1 MDFDLTEEQLE
12 LRGAIR
18 RFLAAEV
25 APIVEE
31 HERAGTFPFALLP
44 GLAGFGYLGG
54 WLPEDQG
61 GLGISRVTWAMM
73 IEELGYAWPS
83 LRTMVNISN
92 GPIQRLAAYGTDAQK
107 KRYLEPL
114 LAGRAKVFNG
124 ITEPEVGSN
133 VAEIRTRAELDGDSW
148 VINGRKL
155 WITGGAWG
163 EYGTIVARTFSPT
176 CDGGL
181 SLFLVDKAE
190 SPFEARAVETMV
202 LRSTGTAELGFDNVR
217 IPKENLLGA
226 EGQALKAT
234 LAGLGVARVNVA
246 MGAVGAAQRA
256 FDLAL
261 EHAKTREQFGRP
273 IGSFQL
279 IQKHLVEMRM
289 RIDAAR
295 ALTYAAA
302 AALDKGRPA
311 KIEGSIAK
319 LYATEAAHEVA
330 DMALQI
336 HGGLGYATGYPIE
349 RIFRDTRGGTIPEG
363 TSEIQTLIIGR
374 ELTGLS
380 ALK

>member
-1 MDFDLTEEQLE
+1 MDFDLTEEQTE
-12 LRGAIR
+12 LRDAIR
-18 RFLAAEV
+18 RFMAAEV
-25 APIVEE
+25 DPVVEE
-31 HERAGTFPFALLP
+31 HERDGTFPYELLTK
-44 GLAGFGYLGG
+44 LARFGYLGG
-54 WLPEDQG
+54 WLPEEQG

-92 GPIQRLAAYGTDAQK
+92 GPIQRLAAYGTDEQK

-114 LAGRAKVFNG
+114 LEGRARVFNG

-163 EYGTIVARTFSPT
+163 DYGTIVARTYSPT

-190 SPFEARAVETMV
+190 SPFEVRMVDTMV
-202 LRSTGTAELGFDNVR
+202 LRSTGTAELGFDGVR
-217 IPKENLLGA
+217 IPKGNLLGA

-261 EHAKTREQFGRP
+261 EHARTRRQFGRP

-279 IQKHLVEMRM
+279 VQKHLVDMRT

-311 KIEGSIAK
+311 KMEGSIAK

-336 HGGLGYATGYPIE
+336 HGGLGYATGFPIE

-380 ALK
+380 AIK

>member
-1 MDFDLTEEQLE
+1 MDFDLTEEQRE
-12 LRGAIR
+12 LRDAIR
-18 RFLAAEV
+18 RYLAAEV
-25 APIVEE
+25 EPLVEE
-31 HERAGTFPFALLP
+31 HEAAGTFPYELLP
-44 GLAGFGYLGG
+44 GLARFGYLGG
-54 WLPEDQG
+54 WLPEEQG

-73 IEELGYAWPS
+73 IEQLGYTWPS

-92 GPIQRLAAYGTDAQK
+92 GPIQRIAAHGTPEQK

-114 LAGRAKVFNG
+114 LAGRARVFNG

-148 VINGRKL
+148 VLTGRKL

-163 EYGTIVARTFSPT
+163 EYGTVVARTYSPT

-181 SLFLVDKAE
+181 SLFLVDRAE
-190 SPFEARAVETMV
+190 SPFEVRKVDTMV
-202 LRSTGTAELGFDNVR
+202 LRSTGTAELGFHGVR
-217 IPKENLLGA
+217 IPKANLLGK
-226 EGQALKAT
+226 EGHGLKAT

-261 EHAKTREQFGRP
+261 EHAKTRTQFGRP

-279 IQKHLVEMRM
+279 VQRHLVEMRT

-311 KIEGSIAK
+311 KLEGSIAK
-319 LYATEAAHEVA
+319 LYATEAAHQVA
-330 DMALQI
+330 DLALQI
-336 HGGLGYATGYPIE
+336 HGGLGYATGHPIE

-380 ALK
+380 AIK

>member
-1 MDFDLTEEQLE
+1 MDFDLTDEQLE
-12 LRGAIR
+12 LRDAIR
-18 RFLAAEV
+18 RYLTTEV
-25 APIVEE
+25 EPLVER
-31 HERAGTFPFALLP
+31 HEAAGTFPFEVLA
-44 GLAGFGYLGG
+44 GLAPFGYLGG

-73 IEELGYAWPS
+73 IEELGYCWPS

-92 GPIQRLAAYGTDAQK
+92 GPIQRIAAYGTPEQK

-114 LAGRAKVFNG
+114 LAGRARVFNG

-133 VAEIRTRAELDGDSW
+133 VAEIRTRADLDGDSW
-148 VINGRKL
+148 VVNGRKL

-163 EYGTIVARTFSPT
+163 EYGTIVARTYSPT
-176 CDGGL
+176 CDGEL
-181 SLFLVDKAE
+181 SMFLVDRSE
-190 SPFEARAVETMV
+190 SPFEARKVDTMV
-202 LRSTGTAELGFDNVR
+202 LRSTGTAELNFENVR
-217 IPKENLLGA
+217 IPRENLLGP
-226 EGQALKAT
+226 EGAALKAT
-234 LAGLGVARVNVA
+234 LTGLGVARVNVA

-261 EHAKTREQFGRP
+261 EHAKTRHQFGRP
-273 IGSFQL
+273 IASFQL
-279 IQKHLVEMRM
+279 VQKHLVEMKT
-289 RIDAAR
+289 RIEAAR

-311 KIEGSIAK
+311 RLEGSIAK

-349 RIFRDTRGGTIPEG
+349 RLFRDTRGGTIPEG

-380 ALK
+380 AIK

>member
-1 MDFDLTEEQLE
+1 MDFDLTEEQTE
-12 LRGAIR
+12 LRATIR
-18 RFLAAEV
+18 RYLAAEV
-25 APIVEE
+25 EPLVEE
-31 HERAGTFPFALLP
+31 HERAGTFPFEVMP
-44 GLAGFGYLGG
+44 VLAEFGYLGG
-54 WLPEDQG
+54 WLPEEDG

-73 IEELGYAWPS
+73 IEELGYTWPS
-83 LRTMVNISN
+83 LRTMINISN
-92 GPIQRLAAYGTDAQK
+92 GPIQRLATDATPEQK
-107 KRYLEPL
+107 ARYLKPL
-114 LAGRAKVFNG
+114 LAGEARVFNG
-124 ITEPEVGSN
+124 ITEPETGSN

-163 EYGTIVARTFSPT
+163 DFGTIVARTHSPT

-181 SLFLVDKAE
+181 SLFLVDRSE
-190 SPFEARAVETMV
+190 SPFEVRKVDTMV
-202 LRSTGTAELGFDNVR
+202 LRSTGTAELGFDDVR
-217 IPKENLLGA
+217 IPRANLIGA
-226 EGQALKAT
+226 EGEALKST

-261 EHAKTREQFGRP
+261 EHAKTRRQFGRP

-279 IQKHLVEMRM
+279 VQRHLVEMRM
-289 RIDAAR
+289 RVDAAR
-295 ALTYAAA
+295 ALGYAAA

-311 KIEGSIAK
+311 KLEGSIAK
-319 LYATEAAHEVA
+319 LYATAAAHEVA

-336 HGGLGYATGYPIE
+336 HGGLGYATGFPIE
-349 RIFRDTRGGTIPEG
+349 RIFRDTRSGTILEG

-380 ALK
+380 AIK